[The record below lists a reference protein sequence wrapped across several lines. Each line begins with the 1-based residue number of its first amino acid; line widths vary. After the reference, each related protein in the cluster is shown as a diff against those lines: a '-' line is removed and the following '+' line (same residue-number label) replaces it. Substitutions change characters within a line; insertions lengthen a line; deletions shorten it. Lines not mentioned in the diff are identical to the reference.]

1 MGARK
6 RTRNEAILGAVRQGV
21 AFEVAARRYGVP
33 LRRVLALSQA
43 DEQRERFAQEHAES
57 GGRMRV
63 RILGS
68 AR

>member
-1 MGARK
+1 
-6 RTRNEAILGAVRQGV
+6 
-21 AFEVAARRYGVP
+21 VP

-63 RILGS
+63 RTLGA